1 MSPRGEQQYQ
11 GSGASTSVSAIGVA
25 AHELKSPLVLLRQL
39 SIELSDMSLSQ
50 AERQRIA
57 DQMKHISERGL
68 RLTSDLTRLE
78 SQLELFTVEPVNP
91 LDVVRDVRSELRS
104 LYMAKGRELRIARVR
119 HLPPVIANRDLL
131 RRIVLNF
138 ADNALHY
145 SHVDGMVELQA
156 QLLNERS
163 IVRLSV
169 RDYGPYISSKEWRV
183 LSGTLKHVKAAHQR
197 PQSSGLG
204 IYIAHEF
211 ALHMNGSIG
220 ATRHQNGA
228 SFYVDLPVSHQL
240 ALV

>member
-1 MSPRGEQQYQ
+1 MNLRGEQHQ
-11 GSGASTSVSAIGVA
+11 GSGGSSGVSAIGVA

-39 SIELSDMSLSQ
+39 AIELNDASLTHAQ
-50 AERQRIA
+50 QQRISE
-57 DQMKHISERGL
+57 QMTLISERAL

-78 SQLELFTVEPVNP
+78 SQLELFAMEPVNP
-91 LDVVRDVRSELRS
+91 LDVVRDVRSELHG
-104 LYMAKGRELRIARVR
+104 LYQAKGRTLHIARVR

-131 RRIVLNF
+131 RRIILNF

-163 IVRLSV
+163 IVRLGV
-169 RDYGPYISSKEWRV
+169 RDYGPYISPKEWRV
-183 LSGTLKHVKAAHQR
+183 LSGKLKHVKAAHQR

-204 IYIAHEF
+204 LYIAHEF
-211 ALHMNGSIG
+211 ASHMNGSIG

-240 ALV
+240 TLV

>member
-1 MSPRGEQQYQ
+1 MNLRGEQHQ
-11 GSGASTSVSAIGVA
+11 GSGGNTGVSTIGVA

-39 SIELSDMSLSQ
+39 AIELSDSTLTPTQ
-50 AERQRIA
+50 RRRIA
-57 DQMKHISERGL
+57 EQMTLISERAL
-68 RLTSDLTRLE
+68 RLTSDLTRME
-78 SQLELFTVEPVNP
+78 SQLELFAVEPVNP
-91 LDVVRDVRSELRS
+91 LDVVRDVRSELHS
-104 LYMAKGRELRIARVR
+104 LYQAKGRTLQVARVR

-145 SHVDGMVELQA
+145 SHVDGMVMLQA
-156 QLLNERS
+156 QLLKERS

-169 RDYGPYISSKEWRV
+169 RDYGPYISAKEWRV

-211 ALHMNGSIG
+211 ATHMNGSIG

-240 ALV
+240 SLV